1 MGAGFQTPPDTTELT
16 VERMHQQEMH
26 ISTGHEH
33 SAPAGVA
40 GRLRRLVYL
49 LRTEGAGSGREAV
62 AIGLGVFVGCLPLY
76 GLHLAICWALGWL
89 FRLNRLKLYLAAN
102 ISNPAM
108 APLLLLVEL
117 EIGALIR
124 RGRLQALT
132 LDAVRASTPGQFGLD
147 LVVGSLAAGVALGAA
162 AGLATW
168 ALMRR
173 GESDPVFARLVRRA
187 SDRYV
192 GTSIT
197 AWEFAR
203 GKLRNDPL
211 YRTALFSGVLP
222 SGGVLIDVGC
232 GQGLMLAL
240 LAEVRRDAAAGAA
253 AGDAPVFDVLIGVEM
268 RPRVASLARRA
279 LGADARIAVADARC
293 LQPEDCRAV
302 LFFDVLHML
311 PAADQETLVAAMAAR
326 LSADGV
332 MLVRETDAAAG
343 WRFRTVRAGNRLKAL
358 AAGRW
363 RQTFH
368 FRTAAGWTAL
378 FERAGFDVR
387 TLDTGAGTPFG
398 NVLFVLT
405 RPDRA
410 SART

>member
-1 MGAGFQTPPDTTELT
+1 
-16 VERMHQQEMH
+16 MHKHEMH
-26 ISTGHEH
+26 TSTSHGH
-33 SAPAGVA
+33 APPAA
-40 GRLRRLVYL
+40 GRLRRLVYT

-76 GLHLAICWALGWL
+76 GFHLAICWALGWL

-102 ISNPAM
+102 VSNPVM
-108 APLLLLVEL
+108 APVLLLAEL
-117 EIGALIR
+117 EAGALIR
-124 RGRLQALT
+124 RGELQALT
-132 LDAVRASTPGQFGLD
+132 LAAVRASSPWQFGLD
-147 LVVGSLAAGVALGAA
+147 LVVGSLAVGIALGAVT
-162 AGLATW
+162 GLATW
-168 ALMRR
+168 ALTRR
-173 GESDPVFARLVRRA
+173 GEGDPLFESLARRA

-222 SGGVLIDVGC
+222 SGGTLVDVGC

-240 LAEVRRDAAAGAA
+240 LAEVRRESAAGAPA
-253 AGDAPVFDVLIGVEM
+253 VAEAPVFETLLGVEM

-279 LGADARIAVADARC
+279 LGDDARIVEADARSV
-293 LQPEDCRAV
+293 QPEACRAV

-311 PAADQETLVAAMAAR
+311 PDADQGALITAMAAR
-326 LSADGV
+326 LSPEGV
-332 MLVRETDAAAG
+332 MLVRETDRAAG
-343 WRFRTVRAGNRLKAL
+343 WRFQAVRLGNLMKAL
-358 AAGRW
+358 VFGHW
-363 RQTFH
+363 RQRFH

-378 FERAGFDVR
+378 FERAGFVVE

-405 RPDRA
+405 RPGRV
-410 SART
+410 SARR